1 MNEDDIKQVAEIEKG
16 IFSLP
21 WSENAFLDSLK
32 NENTVYM
39 VADNGD
45 EIAAYCGAYISFEEA
60 DISNVAVKKEFRR
73 NNIAENMLN
82 KLFDECRRKGV
93 SDITLEVR
101 ETNVPAIS
109 LYEKLGFKE
118 AGIRKNFYEKPVEN
132 ALIMWKHD

>member
-1 MNEDDIKQVAEIEKG
+1 MSEGDIKQVAAIEKE

-21 WSENAFLDSLK
+21 WSEKSFLDSLK
-32 NENTVYM
+32 KENTVYI
-39 VADNGD
+39 VAEIKD
-45 EIAAYCGAYISFEEA
+45 EIVAYCGAYISFEEA
-60 DISNVAVKKEFRR
+60 DISNVAVKKNFRR
-73 NNIAENMLN
+73 KNVAENMLN
-82 KLFDECRRKGV
+82 KGV

-109 LYEKLGFKE
+109 LYEKLGFEE